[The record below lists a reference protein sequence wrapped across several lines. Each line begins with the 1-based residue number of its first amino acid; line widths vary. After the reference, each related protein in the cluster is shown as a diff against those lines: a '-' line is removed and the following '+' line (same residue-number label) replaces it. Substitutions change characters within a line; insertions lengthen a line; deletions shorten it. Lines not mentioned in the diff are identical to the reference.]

1 MAKNVNKGKPDGRI
15 APLASRDR
23 QTSESMT
30 DDVRRKSIVQAC
42 LDVGMSP
49 EGAWSFSNRAV
60 ANKRVS
66 QNSAAGIKTEPPV

>member
-1 MAKNVNKGKPDGRI
+1 MAKNVNKGKPDARG
-15 APLASRDR
+15 ALPASRER
-23 QTSESMT
+23 QISESMT

-60 ANKRVS
+60 ANKRAS
-66 QNSAAGIKTEPPV
+66 RDSAAGIKAEPPV